1 MTARQYLSISGILTV
16 AIFIGIN
23 ILSFVW
29 LSNVRFD
36 VTERQ
41 LFTLSAGT
49 KTTLANIG
57 EPIELKFVYTR
68 SLGQSYPNISAYAS
82 RVRELLRTYEG
93 LSKGKLTITELD
105 PLPFSEEEDLIA
117 SSGLIGINTARNQPL
132 YFGIIGENSVDQ
144 TVIIGFLDPDED
156 AALEYNLTGLI
167 QRLDQPITP
176 TIGLLTTLPELDPLT
191 PEVGLEFARTMAER
205 FTVAPISPD
214 FVRLPDQIDILF
226 LAHPPILTPW
236 QLWQIDQFMMRTG
249 KALILLDPA
258 AKTASGSGPFGLQNR
273 QIRSDLN
280 AITDA
285 WGIHLG
291 PDAIADQQNAIAIE
305 SENEYGR
312 ISIVEHPIFV
322 NVPATQIEAASLSTT
337 RLSRGINLA
346 APGHFTLN
354 NSAPGRREIVMT
366 SGLGPARIKADA
378 AAINIS
384 AEQITNQ
391 YVAETGRVNFAIYL
405 DGQINS
411 AFPDGP
417 PRPQFAG
424 QTDQDRADIITSLE
438 NHPVLNVSKDNVEA
452 YFIADADMLDD
463 SLYLTPD
470 RSTAYADNS
479 VFLINVLDK
488 LSNRLDLMDLR
499 ARVPGDRPMQRI
511 QLMRSQAEARLSRR
525 QADAEARL
533 QDFQDRLSELQPAML
548 DEDIMTPQITDLL
561 SEDERRELAELKT
574 AILETRTA
582 LREIERS
589 YRRDIDQLETSLR
602 LFTIIA
608 APGLML
614 LLAGLVY
621 WRRRQG

>member
-1 MTARQYLSISGILTV
+1 MTARQYLSTAGALI
-16 AIFIGIN
+16 AMIFIGIN

-29 LSNVRFD
+29 LSNIRFD

-41 LFTLSAGT
+41 LYTLSDGT
-49 KTTLANIG
+49 KTTLGNIG
-57 EPIELKFVYTR
+57 EPVKLKFVYTR
-68 SLGQSYPNISAYAS
+68 SLGQSYPSISAYAS
-82 RVRELLRTYEG
+82 RVRELLRTYES

-105 PLPFSEEEDLIA
+105 PLPFSEDEDLIT
-117 SSGLIGINTARNQPL
+117 SSGLVGVNTARNQSL

-156 AALEYNLTGLI
+156 AALEFNLTRLI
-167 QRLDQPITP
+167 QRLDQPIAP

-226 LAHPPILTPW
+226 LAHPPNLTEW
-236 QLWQIDQFMMRTG
+236 QLWQIDQFIMRTG

-258 AKTASGSGPFGLQNR
+258 AKTASGGGPFGLQNR

-280 AITDA
+280 PITDA
-285 WGIHLG
+285 WGIQLAA
-291 PDAIADQQNAIAIE
+291 DAIADQENAIAIE
-305 SENEYGR
+305 SENDYGR

-322 NVPATQIEAASLSTT
+322 NVPAAQITAASLSTSM
-337 RLSRGINLA
+337 LSRGINLA
-346 APGHFTLN
+346 APGYFTLDDTAN
-354 NSAPGRREIVMT
+354 GRREVLMM
-366 SGLGPARIKADA
+366 SGRGPSRIEPET

-384 AEQITNQ
+384 AAQVTEQYI
-391 YVAETGRVNFAIYL
+391 AETDRVNFAVYL
-405 DGQINS
+405 EGQLAS

-417 PRPQFAG
+417 PRPQLAAG
-424 QTDQDRADIITSLE
+424 SDQDRADIVTWLE
-438 NHPVLNVSKDNVEA
+438 NNPVLKTSRDSVEI

-463 SLYLTPD
+463 SLYLAPD
-470 RSTAYADNS
+470 GGTAYADNS

-488 LSNRLDLMDLR
+488 LSNRFDLMDLR

-511 QLMRSQAEARLSRR
+511 QRMRSQAEARLSRR
-525 QADAEARL
+525 QAVAEARL
-533 QDFQDRLSELQPAML
+533 RDFQDRLSELEPANQ
-548 DEDIMTPQITDLL
+548 DEDITTPQITDLL
-561 SEDERRELAELKT
+561 SEDERRELVELKT

-608 APGLML
+608 APALML
-614 LLAGLVY
+614 LLAGLIY
-621 WRRRQG
+621 WRRRNG